1 MQRTTDDVDTRVKIA
16 RNDSVIA
23 KPDDGTDSGAN
34 PVAGDTPTL
43 DNASGPQG
51 VDKLVAVLREAA
63 EKKDHARLKQCLDE
77 LVAMGDEAVPALIEL
92 MAEGDPQAGVW
103 AAEALSRIGTPLATV
118 SLLDALEQIKESAYK
133 EEVGKRISG
142 ISNHESWPIL
152 LDAVQDTGDATVLR
166 AAGSAL
172 ARMADTPIMDE
183 IIARFDAST
192 ESADAARLAQIVSN
206 ITSSRATEA
215 LVALAGDV
223 ATPPRDALERAAISA
238 LGKIGDP
245 QSVSYLLRK
254 LEASPPGEGAYVFN
268 TITRISQPQAQA
280 ALLYAAAGNKEVS
293 ADNGRTAAVQ
303 ALRNYPDERTCQL
316 LESIIAQEENT
327 RVATAAIR
335 ALESIRKLSPHV
347 TTTADGLR
355 KAELGFTLP
364 PLKK

>member
-1 MQRTTDDVDTRVKIA
+1 
-16 RNDSVIA
+16 
-23 KPDDGTDSGAN
+23 
-34 PVAGDTPTL
+34 
-43 DNASGPQG
+43 
-51 VDKLVAVLREAA
+51 
-63 EKKDHARLKQCLDE
+63 
-77 LVAMGDEAVPALIEL
+77 
-92 MAEGDPQAGVW
+92 
-103 AAEALSRIGTPLATV
+103 
-118 SLLDALEQIKESAYK
+118 
-133 EEVGKRISG
+133 
-142 ISNHESWPIL
+142 
-152 LDAVQDTGDATVLR
+152 
-166 AAGSAL
+166 
-172 ARMADTPIMDE
+172 MADTPIMDE

-192 ESADAARLAQIVSN
+192 DSADAARLAQVVSN

-238 LGKIGDP
+238 LGKIGDA

-268 TITRISQPQAQA
+268 TITSISQPQAQA

-316 LESIIAQEENT
+316 LENIITQEENT

-335 ALESIRKLSPHV
+335 TLESIRKLSPHV
-347 TTTADGLR
+347 TTPADDLR
-355 KAELGFTLP
+355 KAELGFTFP